1 MSTPV
6 PTPQKAPSA
15 SLYVGDLLPEIS
27 EGVLFDVFNSV
38 GQVSSIRVCRDTHS
52 RRSLGYAYVNYQ
64 SVHDAERAIATLNN
78 TPINGGKQCRIMW
91 SQRDPTVRR
100 LGIGNVFIKNLD
112 SSISHKQLY
121 DLFSPYGNILSCK
134 VALNEV
140 GESKGYGFVHFESQ
154 KSAELATREV
164 NDTAHGAAP
173 GKRVFVGPFI
183 SRKLRNQQLEG
194 SWTNVFVKDIDPSV
208 TDAEFEQ
215 LFAPYGQITSP
226 AIVRKE
232 GQPSFHGFV
241 NFSSHE
247 EALKA
252 VEGLNGKVV
261 AGKPLFCCRAQKK
274 VERRNKLRREWEQ
287 QKLNKYQG
295 INLYVKHLE
304 DDIDEERLRKEFAPY
319 GNIVSLKIMTE
330 DGSTVSKGFGFICFE
345 NPEEANRAIA
355 EMNGKVLAGCNKPLY
370 VALHEP
376 FEVRRALLAQR
387 HAKTGMRP
395 QGQMYGA
402 PVFYSQTAYPAYP
415 QPIPIAQMQPRG
427 WPQQAYPPQQAMYA
441 APMQQRGN
449 NRNTRGAAR
458 APQQQPKA
466 KGPRNQQPDQGHVSG
481 DLTLMG
487 LSRESFENQK
497 LLIGERLYP
506 LIHQVK
512 GEMAGRITGMFLD
525 SGWTIEELLS
535 LLSNEAKLHE
545 KIDEAVGVLDKSE
558 AAAQADA
565 QSGSN

>member
-1 MSTPV
+1 
-6 PTPQKAPSA
+6 
-15 SLYVGDLLPEIS
+15 
-27 EGVLFDVFNSV
+27 
-38 GQVSSIRVCRDTHS
+38 
-52 RRSLGYAYVNYQ
+52 
-64 SVHDAERAIATLNN
+64 
-78 TPINGGKQCRIMW
+78 MW
-91 SQRDPTVRR
+91 SQRDPTIRR

-112 SSISHKQLY
+112 QSISHKQLY
-121 DLFSPYGNILSCK
+121 DLFSPFGNILSCK

-154 KSAELATREV
+154 KSAELATREM
-164 NDTAHGAAP
+164 NDTSVGAAP
-173 GKRVFVGPFI
+173 GKKVYVGPFI

-208 TDAEFEQ
+208 TDGEFEQ

-232 GQPSFHGFV
+232 GQPTFHGFV
-241 NFSSHE
+241 NFSTHE
-247 EALKA
+247 EAVTA

-261 AGKPLFCCRAQKK
+261 AGRPLFCCRAQKK

-304 DDIDEERLRKEFAPY
+304 DDIDEERLRKEFGQY
-319 GNIVSLKIMTE
+319 GNIVSLKLMTE
-330 DGSTVSKGFGFICFE
+330 EGSNVSKGFGFICFE

-355 EMNGKVLAGCNKPLY
+355 EMNGKVLTGCNKPLY

-376 FEVRRALLAQR
+376 YEVRRALLAQR

-402 PVFYSQTAYPAYP
+402 PVFYPSTGYPAYP

-427 WPQQAYPPQQAMYA
+427 WPQQPYPPQQMYSSSI
-441 APMQQRGN
+441 PRGN

-458 APQQQPKA
+458 GPGQAPKPKGMRAQQIEQP
-466 KGPRNQQPDQGHVSG
+466 HVAG

-487 LSRESFENQK
+487 LSRETFENQK

-506 LIHQVK
+506 LILQLK

-535 LLSNEAKLHE
+535 LLNNEAKLHE
-545 KIDEAVGVLDKSE
+545 KIEEAVAVLEKSE
-558 AAAQADA
+558 AAAAAQAEG
-565 QSGSN
+565 GSN